1 MTQNVKYPFEADG
14 RWVVRHHAP
23 YDVEHEGRPYAIVAS
38 VFAEPLPHARLQVS
52 CRGELVAQYDDL
64 VPGATL
70 EITGDTWRVA
80 EVEYRK
86 KIVLERTPEGRTEG
100 KPAGEPV
107 PGQDPEGEPGRESGR
122 GSGRGSGREG
132 AGNA

>member
-14 RWVVRHHAP
+14 RWAIRHHVP
-23 YDVEHEGRPYAIVAS
+23 YDVEHEGRPYAIVVS
-38 VFAEPLPHARLQVS
+38 VFAEPVPSARLQVS

-70 EITGDTWRVA
+70 EITGDAWRVA

-86 KIVLERTPEGRTEG
+86 KIVLERAPEGAAEI
-100 KPAGEPV
+100 A
-107 PGQDPEGEPGRESGR
+107 PEGARDQAQEE
-122 GSGRGSGREG
+122 EG
-132 AGNA
+132 DGHA